1 MQPQLNTSGGA
12 ASFPKVLLLLSL
24 KHEGPD
30 PSEKI
35 KYRYPIKYRSNTGI
49 FLMSHLYLK
58 SLRNLQPVTCYITC
72 MLHVTLHLQ
81 PVTCDMLQ
89 YCYVTCRFQ

>member
-35 KYRYPIKYRSNTGI
+35 KYRYPIKYRYIPIKYRYISNVTFI
-49 FLMSHLYLK
+49 SKVIEEFAACYMLHYMY
-58 SLRNLQPVTCYITC
+58 VTCYITFAAC
-72 MLHVTLHLQ
+72 YMLHVTLLLRY
-81 PVTCDMLQ
+81 M
-89 YCYVTCRFQ
+89 